1 MSNYYLLSAKKWNE
15 ELSLNENL
23 FPIDPAIKEIFKKDG
38 QSLDNFV
45 QRIKENEIQP
55 TVPSHSS
62 PIFISFYFFFDIM
75 NVFI

>member
-45 QRIKENEIQP
+45 QRIKEYEIQP
-55 TVPSHSS
+55 TVLSHSS
-62 PIFISFYFFFDIM
+62 PIFISFHLF
-75 NVFI
+75 